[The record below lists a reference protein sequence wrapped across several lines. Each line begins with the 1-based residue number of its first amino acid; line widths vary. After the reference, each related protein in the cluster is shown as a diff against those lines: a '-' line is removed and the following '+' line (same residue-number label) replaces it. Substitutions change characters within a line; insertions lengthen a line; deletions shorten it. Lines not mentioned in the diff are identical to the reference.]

1 MEEKLREIMNQ
12 KINDILSN
20 VDEIQSIVES
30 LKKSAPNNISFRY
43 GIAIGRLYNSFDYQ
57 CRRILNRNPTKEEF
71 SEFLDFLKQKETEIF
86 EKLEFR
92 KH

>member
-1 MEEKLREIMNQ
+1 LLR
-12 KINDILSN
+12 LGFSG
-20 VDEIQSIVES
+20 
-30 LKKSAPNNISFRY
+30 KSAKISFTY
-43 GIAIGRLYNSFDYQ
+43 GIVIGRLYNSFCYQ